1 MTCCPK
7 KKVGKTHDA
16 TGCFFPQNRQAQ
28 NWDLL
33 HLLFHRPGDE
43 DSVKITL
50 PETNIPPL
58 KWMEAPSPESPEF
71 QGAPI
76 FRGENASFR
85 EGSPLGVFQSTC
97 DTDNGF
103 IGFPSS
109 KKSIVIGIT
118 LD

>member
-1 MTCCPK
+1 MRL
-7 KKVGKTHDA
+7 DA
-16 TGCFFPQNRQAQ
+16 FSPNNHQAQ

-71 QGAPI
+71 QGGLSI
-76 FRGENASFR
+76 
-85 EGSPLGVFQSTC
+85 
-97 DTDNGF
+97 GF